1 MTAHRLIIEVCTT
14 FRRSTWRKDLL
25 ESAGVTQNC
34 LNVARGCA
42 TIASIN
48 FVIIVPLVFE
58 RGEIRRGY
66 MGHYPVFLDCL
77 EWLGEEALRPSSGN
91 NVPVPMD
98 GQAPSCEVSQHYI
111 NHDGCMCGTARQPKI
126 NLRSRTEIVI
136 VFHRWRNTEYCT
148 EGPDRPVKVVE
159 KAAAIVLPS
168 EHYYIACTPTWTL
181 LIIAG
186 VAQSPPTRNTRGQP
200 THYEHL

>member
-1 MTAHRLIIEVCTT
+1 MNPHRTVELEFHTKMTAHRLIIEVCTT

-25 ESAGVTQNC
+25 ESAGVTQVQNTYRLAVAHQNC

-98 GQAPSCEVSQHYI
+98 GQAVC
-111 NHDGCMCGTARQPKI
+111 
-126 NLRSRTEIVI
+126 
-136 VFHRWRNTEYCT
+136 
-148 EGPDRPVKVVE
+148 
-159 KAAAIVLPS
+159 
-168 EHYYIACTPTWTL
+168 L
-181 LIIAG
+181 L
-186 VAQSPPTRNTRGQP
+186 
-200 THYEHL
+200 